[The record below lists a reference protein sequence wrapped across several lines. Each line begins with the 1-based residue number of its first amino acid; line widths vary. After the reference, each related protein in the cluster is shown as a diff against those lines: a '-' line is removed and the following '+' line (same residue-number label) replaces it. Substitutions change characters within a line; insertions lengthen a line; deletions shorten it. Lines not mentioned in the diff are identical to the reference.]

1 MFQRIAVAL
10 DETEQSQRALRAAVT
25 LAKRLD
31 SGLMTI
37 TVKQPLPAYTAFV
50 SATDSAAFRTLEEDH
65 SKFYEE
71 LLSSAFA
78 SAIHEGAKMENFLID
93 GDAVDGIVSFV
104 AEHQIDL
111 LVIGLHRRSLR
122 VYSIWSTVYAL
133 AQDLS
138 CNMLGVH

>member
-10 DETEQSQRALRAAVT
+10 DETEQSQRALQAAVV

-31 SGLMTI
+31 TALMTV
-37 TVKQPLPAYTAFV
+37 TVKQPLPAYTAFAAAADS
-50 SATDSAAFRTLEEDH
+50 SAIRSLEEDH
-65 SKFYEE
+65 VKFYEE
-71 LLSSAFA
+71 LISSAST
-78 SAIHEGAKMENFLID
+78 SAIQEGVKIENFLID
-93 GDAVDGIVSFV
+93 GDAVDGIVTFV
-104 AEHQIDL
+104 DEHQVDL